1 MRNTYSKNILKL
13 LIINMILYKT
23 DSIKGSSLC
32 KQHFLLTIS
41 LFMKH
46 YIKKRDILH
55 VNWLAG
61 LLPSTASGESEIPKL
76 LASNSLSAFL
86 AR

>member
-1 MRNTYSKNILKL
+1 MQTAILVDNL
-13 LIINMILYKT
+13 PVHETLYC
-23 DSIKGSSLC
+23 IR
-32 KQHFLLTIS
+32 
-41 LFMKH
+41 
-46 YIKKRDILH
+46 KRDILH

-61 LLPSTASGESEIPKL
+61 LLPSTASGESELPKL